1 MSSFQATHSQRFER
15 MTQELK
21 KQIETL
27 SVLSAIA
34 SCISQKINDK
44 GDSYGKKKI

>member
-1 MSSFQATHSQRFER
+1 MSSFQATHSQRFEKLA
-15 MTQELK
+15 QELM

-27 SVLSAIA
+27 LALSAIA
-34 SCISQKINDK
+34 LCISQKINDK

>member
-1 MSSFQATHSQRFER
+1 MSSFQETHSQRFEKLA
-15 MTQELK
+15 QELM

-27 SVLSAIA
+27 LALSAIA